1 METINLL
8 EKAKSRQTLNFI
20 SSIFSSLN
28 ISKVNN
34 KKLKRLALAIITA
47 FTIATENS
55 PTVNADGG
63 TCVVTATPNT
73 NINIREGPGTN
84 YPVIG
89 TLTPYEYVDYEYTQN
104 GWHLIEEDGNRGW
117 VFEDISIL
125 RQCDTAQSIVE
136 GMNNRNGIRL
146 PFRDYG
152 NILIFGD
159 ENVLTDQQ
167 TLDLFNLIQS
177 YTNTNLEDQCST
189 RLPLIIVY
197 GNIRDMYT
205 LVPQIGRNI
214 HSVAGSVNFDGE
226 SLWPTT
232 YCEGNT
238 HPMAFINIETSLSY
252 FFITP
257 EEAALIAAPHELSH
271 VLGSEHFA
279 TNISTD
285 TEVEVMNAYWWGNM
299 GHLAFLRNCRIL
311 SNPES
316 QEVCNEIQEIYE
328 EQ

>member
-1 METINLL
+1 METINLI
-8 EKAKSRQTLNFI
+8 EKVSSRSTLDII
-20 SSIFSSLN
+20 SSIFSGLN
-28 ISKVNN
+28 ISKISN

-47 FTIATENS
+47 FTIATES
-55 PTVNADGG
+55 PQNISAQSG
-63 TCVVTATPNT
+63 TCVVTATPDT

-89 TLTPYEYVDYEYTQN
+89 TLTPYEYVNYEYTQH
-104 GWHLIEEDGNRGW
+104 GWHLIEEEGNRGW

-136 GMNNRNGIRL
+136 GMNNRNGVSL

-152 NILIFGD
+152 NILVFGD

-167 TLDLFNLIQS
+167 TLNLFSLIQS
-177 YTNTNLEDQCST
+177 YTNTEIKDQCST

-197 GNIRDMYT
+197 GSIRDMYT

-226 SLWPTT
+226 TLWPTT
-232 YCEGNT
+232 YCGGNT

-271 VLGSEHFA
+271 VLGSKHFD
-279 TNISTD
+279 TNTPTD
-285 TEVEVMNAYWWGNM
+285 TEIEAMNAYWWGNM

-316 QEVCNEIQEIYE
+316 QEVCTQIQQIYE